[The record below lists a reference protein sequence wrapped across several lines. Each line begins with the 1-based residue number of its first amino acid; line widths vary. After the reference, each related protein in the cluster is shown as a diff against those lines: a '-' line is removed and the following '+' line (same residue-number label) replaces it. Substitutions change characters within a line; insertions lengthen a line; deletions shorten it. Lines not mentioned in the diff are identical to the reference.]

1 MLKGKNIVLGITGG
15 IAAYKACEIV
25 RELRKAGVSVTAI
38 MTKNAC
44 EFITPLTLQTL
55 TKNGVISGQFDL
67 PSEFD
72 VCHINLAKE
81 TDLLLVVPATANI
94 IAKFA
99 SGIADDFLSTFYL
112 AFRGKILIAPAMNS
126 NMYLHHTTKE
136 NIKKLSSLGVEFI
149 EPQTGELACGDEG
162 IGKLAEVS
170 LIIEKVKKTLL
181 QKSDLK
187 GEKIL
192 ITAGGTQE
200 AIDPVRYITN
210 RSSGKMGYALAKV
223 ALARGAD
230 VTLVSAP
237 TGIPFPPGAKIINV
251 LSASQMREAVL
262 KNLPESTM
270 IIKAA
275 AVSDFKPQKESY
287 AKIKKDEKESVT
299 LKLEKTPDILLEVGK
314 KKGKRIL
321 VGFAA
326 ETENLIKNAQKKL
339 KEKNCD
345 LIVANDVTQNGA
357 GFNSDTNIVKLID
370 RNGKIKD
377 LPKLSKEEVAEKIF
391 DRILNLKKL

>member
-1 MLKGKNIVLGITGG
+1 MLNGKKITLGITGG

-25 RELRKAGVSVTAI
+25 RELKKEGASVTAI
-38 MTKNAC
+38 MTKNSC
-44 EFITPLTLQTL
+44 KFITPLTLQTL
-55 TKNGVISGQFDL
+55 TKNRVITEQYDL

-72 VCHINLAKE
+72 VSHISLGKE
-81 TDLLLVVPATANI
+81 TDLLLIAPATANI

-112 AFRGKILIAPAMNS
+112 AFKGKTLIAPAMNS
-126 NMYLHHTTKE
+126 NMYLHPTTKE

-149 EPQTGELACGDEG
+149 EPQTGDLACGDEG
-162 IGKLAEVS
+162 IGRLAAVS
-170 LIIEKVKKTLL
+170 III
-181 QKSDLK
+181 QKIKEALTQRLDLK
-187 GEKIL
+187 NEKIL
-192 ITAGGTQE
+192 ITAGGTHE

-210 RSSGKMGYALAKV
+210 RSSGKMGYALARV

-230 VTLVSAP
+230 VILVSAP
-237 TGIPFPPGAKIINV
+237 TNLPSPAGSKIINV

-262 KNLPESTM
+262 KNLPESTI

-275 AVSDFKPQKESY
+275 AVSDFKPKKESY
-287 AKIKKDEKESVT
+287 AKIKKDGKEPIT
-299 LKLEKTPDILLEVGK
+299 LELEKTPDILHEVGK
-314 KKGKRIL
+314 KKGKRLL

-345 LIVANDVTQNGA
+345 LIVANDVTQNEA

-377 LPKLSKEEVAEKIF
+377 LPKLSKEVVAEKIF
-391 DRILNLKKL
+391 DKIINLKKS

>member
-55 TKNGVISGQFDL
+55 TKSGVISSQFDL

-112 AFRGKILIAPAMNS
+112 AFRGKIVIAPAMNS

-230 VTLVSAP
+230 VILVSAP
-237 TGIPFPPGAKIINV
+237 TNLPSPAGAKIINV
-251 LSASQMREAVL
+251 LSASQMKEAVL
-262 KNLPESTM
+262 KNLPESTI

-275 AVSDFKPQKESY
+275 AVSDFKPKKESY
-287 AKIKKDEKESVT
+287 AKIKKDGKEPIT
-299 LKLEKTPDILLEVGK
+299 LELEKTP
-314 KKGKRIL
+314 
-321 VGFAA
+321 
-326 ETENLIKNAQKKL
+326 
-339 KEKNCD
+339 
-345 LIVANDVTQNGA
+345 
-357 GFNSDTNIVKLID
+357 
-370 RNGKIKD
+370 
-377 LPKLSKEEVAEKIF
+377 
-391 DRILNLKKL
+391 